1 MHKSKAGH
9 GERAMVRVDR
19 KCEVYVCKMKIWAII
34 LRECKFASVEFEQL
48 TSEQKFRSGGYFS
61 ETPDLGMY
69 RFKNHPA
76 HQKQRL
82 VSHSNYCIQ
91 PAPAIEN
98 LAAKSRKSNFQP
110 KLLPS
115 H

>member
-9 GERAMVRVDR
+9 GGKGKGR
-19 KCEVYVCKMKIWAII
+19 CKMKIWAII
-34 LRECKFASVEFEQL
+34 LLRECKFASVEFEQL